1 MLNNN
6 LNKSKKN
13 ILIRKRMA
21 RILINILFKKALNQY
36 KDKATSYLIERIKS
50 FYPAETLKKIKKQED
65 FIRVK
70 QQRLILGK
78 IRQTLMGSC
87 VTEQEFDLLKKQVLA
102 KRRSDLIKKLTLVK
116 LTKTTLKTKK
126 NLKVK
131 AVPKLNISK
140 AAKPKRTVN
149 ITKTGSVKS
158 AIEGVVF
165 IDIPKEYTVFIGEEI
180 TISKNTN
187 SDSKNSLKGM
197 VIGLTIKAAEI
208 MLFGDTSKVC
218 PGDF

>member
-1 MLNNN
+1 MLTNN

-21 RILINILFKKALNQY
+21 RVLINILFKKALIQY
-36 KDKATSYLIERIKS
+36 KDKATDYFIERIKS
-50 FYPAETLKKIKKQED
+50 FYSAETLKKIKNQED
-65 FIRVK
+65 FSRLK
-70 QQRLILGK
+70 QQRVI
-78 IRQTLMGSC
+78 GSYA
-87 VTEQEFDLLKKQVLA
+87 TEQEFDLIKKQALI
-102 KRRSDLIKKLTLVK
+102 KRRADLIKKLLLVK
-116 LTKTTLKTKK
+116 LMKTAKIKK
-126 NLKVK
+126 NLKIK
-131 AVPKLNISK
+131 TVPKLNIAK
-140 AAKPKRTVN
+140 AVKPKRTVN

-187 SDSKNSLKGM
+187 SESKNSLKGM